1 MAVYPKFKAAAVQA
15 SPVYLN
21 LDATVEKAVGIIK
34 EAADNG
40 AKLIGFPEGFLP
52 GYPWFAFI
60 GHPEYTRKWYHKQ
73 YLNAVE
79 VPSPAIQKISQA
91 AKDNG
96 VYVCISGSE
105 KDGGSLYLTQF
116 WFNPQGD
123 LMGKHRK
130 MRVSVAERLVWGDG
144 RGSMMPVF
152 ETEIGNLGGCQ
163 CWEHQVPL
171 DMFAMNA
178 QNEQVHVAS
187 WPGYFDDDISS
198 RAYAISTQ
206 TFVVMTSSV
215 YSEETYKM
223 LCTEDDGTLN
233 EERLAYFK
241 TFKQGHT
248 AIIGPDGE
256 PISDYVPSGKEG
268 IAYADIDVEKI
279 SDFKYYIDPVG
290 HYSNPDLTMN
300 FNRTPHPIVNII
312 GEGESMSLTYDEINP
327 VVEE

>member
-1 MAVYPKFKAAAVQA
+1 
-15 SPVYLN
+15 
-21 LDATVEKAVGIIK
+21 
-34 EAADNG
+34 
-40 AKLIGFPEGFLP
+40 
-52 GYPWFAFI
+52 
-60 GHPEYTRKWYHKQ
+60 
-73 YLNAVE
+73 
-79 VPSPAIQKISQA
+79 
-91 AKDNG
+91 
-96 VYVCISGSE
+96 
-105 KDGGSLYLTQF
+105 
-116 WFNPQGD
+116 
-123 LMGKHRK
+123 MGKHRK